1 MKNWPTIFFLKMQN
15 VRPWTYSRPCV
26 NFEQHFH
33 SHVFDAVKYGWI
45 SYLRVTSVNY
55 WTNRRKRWMKTKL
68 CKKQIYAWISKS
80 SKSVSRNKLQ
90 IWQVLSISSLKIL
103 KNAKKGFRKNLESR
117 IQLENLSRSAGYI
130 CKLLFLSLKLFKWL
144 VNLI

>member
-15 VRPWTYSRPCV
+15 VRPWIYSWPCV

-33 SHVFDAVKYGWI
+33 SHVFDVVKYRWI
-45 SYLRVTSVNY
+45 SYLRVMSVNY
-55 WTNRRKRWMKTKL
+55 WTKRRKRWMKTKL

-90 IWQVLSISSLKIL
+90 IWQFLNISSLKII
-103 KNAKKGFRKNLESR
+103 KNAKKGFRKKFR
-117 IQLENLSRSAGYI
+117 IKNSTWKSIKKCRLYLQAFIPISQA
-130 CKLLFLSLKLFKWL
+130 F
-144 VNLI
+144 